1 MSAGKHLT
9 QAEREKIIALA
20 AEGYAMQSIA
30 RRFEVGLSC
39 VYHIVQKLGRR
50 KSDAPGREVSHY
62 ASAKINAIVRQER
75 AKAKRNGYKA

>member
-50 KSDAPGREVSHY
+50 KTDVQVVAESLAGRARKYLGEGS
-62 ASAKINAIVRQER
+62 
-75 AKAKRNGYKA
+75 